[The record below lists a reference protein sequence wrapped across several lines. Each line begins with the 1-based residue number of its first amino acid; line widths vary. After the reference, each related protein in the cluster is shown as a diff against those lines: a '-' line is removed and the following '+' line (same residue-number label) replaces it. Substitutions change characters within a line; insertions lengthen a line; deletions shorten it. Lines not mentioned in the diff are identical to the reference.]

1 MSKTEPKS
9 WRDVI
14 KIYPAADL
22 FPMMSPDELKTLGED
37 IRANGFAHQC
47 VFWTPDSDY
56 RKWSEADCL
65 QRFKRGEFYLLD
77 GRNRVA
83 ALASLGYLDGWPDR
97 DWPPWPPAC
106 DAYDPITLGP
116 DTDPYRFILSANLH
130 RRHLTAAQKQDLIAA
145 ELKAQPEKSNRA
157 IAKQINVDHKT
168 VGAVRD
174 KLVSTGEI
182 PRLAKTVGA
191 DGKAR
196 VASPRSTATSRAD
209 AATAL
214 AVRYRLEMPPPVRS
228 GAANDHQPP
237 NGSRGSILIAA
248 HGVHEKVNCPKRR
261 RWICQAISIIRR

>member
-1 MSKTEPKS
+1 MAAASAGSRHHEGYNHEQAEPQS

-14 KIYPAADL
+14 KVHPAADL

-56 RKWSEADCL
+56 RKWSEAECL
-65 QRFKRGEFYLLD
+65 RRFKRGEFYLLD

-97 DWPPWPPAC
+97 DWPPWPPAH

-130 RRHLTAAQKQDLIAA
+130 RRHLTAAQKQNLIAA
-145 ELKAQPEKSNRA
+145 ELKAQPEKSNRV

-168 VGAVRD
+168 VGAVRER
-174 KLVSTGEI
+174 LASTGEI
-182 PRLAKTVGA
+182 PRLDKTVGA

-196 VASPRSTATSRAD
+196 VASPRSTATTPS
-209 AATAL
+209 
-214 AVRYRLEMPPPVRS
+214 
-228 GAANDHQPP
+228 
-237 NGSRGSILIAA
+237 
-248 HGVHEKVNCPKRR
+248 
-261 RWICQAISIIRR
+261 

>member
-1 MSKTEPKS
+1 MA
-9 WRDVI
+9 RLI

-56 RKWSEADCL
+56 RKWSEAECL

-97 DWPPWPPAC
+97 DWPPWPPAH

-130 RRHLTAAQKQDLIAA
+130 RRHLTAAQKQNLIAA
-145 ELKAQPEKSNRA
+145 ELKAQPEKSNRV

-174 KLVSTGEI
+174 AAGIDWGDTPVGQDGGSGRQGSR
-182 PRLAKTVGA
+182 RLTTLHGYYAVLMQ
-191 DGKAR
+191 R
-196 VASPRSTATSRAD
+196 R
-209 AATAL
+209 AL
-214 AVRYRLEMPPPVRS
+214 AIRSRLEMPPPVQP